1 MSDAN
6 EVKLCLKVML
16 NKQKNKVLFAE
27 IDSNFADV
35 LLSFLTLPLG
45 KIVGILKKHYGEE
58 ARMEFGSLTA
68 LYNGLANLESNHFW
82 TEGCKDMLLN
92 PRSSFEAECLKLK
105 LDIGDTQPTRFFRCA
120 DTDCKKKRSNVTM
133 YYGNIEC
140 DCGKL
145 LSKPMGITT
154 HEDEDEDEDDY
165 GKDDDV
171 DVDDGGVFTGKKIS
185 FLLTDDLKM
194 APSIQGSVI
203 QTLISLG
210 VEVPQGAEFMTVTLG
225 FNEIIELL
233 RASIFSETPLTD
245 VVLRQTN
252 TIGRSTVD
260 LLHHKKLGSPSISKK
275 TMTVKAVVQKST
287 NKLLF
292 FQAEEDFVDFLF
304 SLLTIPLGG
313 VEYLL
318 DSNTSLTNIDNL
330 YTSITELI
338 NDKYMSSPCTRT
350 RLIKPELPPK
360 YLSKNQIFPLTEQTT
375 PTIYYFESGT
385 VAEKCY
391 RMCFKDP
398 KGEESYIKG
407 PGKYIVTRD
416 LYVIPFCKNIG
427 RSIMKYIKIPKSD
440 VKAVKLQIG
449 FEEALSILKASL
461 LSNHCLRLAL
471 VNLILKE
478 HPLPK

>member
-6 EVKLCLKVML
+6 EVKLCLKVMV
-16 NKQKNKVLFAE
+16 NKQKTKVLFAE

-58 ARMEFGSLTA
+58 APVKFGSLTT
-68 LYNGLANLESNHFW
+68 LYDGLANIESNHFW

-105 LDIGDTQPTRFFRCA
+105 LDIGDTQPTRFFGCA
-120 DTDCKKKRSNVTM
+120 DTDCKKKRSNVSM
-133 YYGNIEC
+133 YYGKIEC

-154 HEDEDEDEDDY
+154 HEDEDKDEDEEEDEDDD

-171 DVDDGGVFTGKKIS
+171 DVDDGGVFTGKKSS

-210 VEVPQGAEFMTVTLG
+210 VEVPQGAEFLTVTVG

-245 VVLRQTN
+245 VVLRQTK
-252 TIGRSTVD
+252 TMGCSTVD
-260 LLHHKKLGSPSISKK
+260 SLHHKKLESPSISKK
-275 TMTVKAVVQKST
+275 TMTVKAMVKKST

-318 DSNTSLTNIDNL
+318 DSNTSLRNIDNL

-416 LYVIPFCKNIG
+416 LYVISCKTIG
-427 RSIMKYIKIPKSD
+427 RSIMKHTTSSD

-449 FEEALSILKASL
+449 FEEVYFDYIIQFFL
-461 LSNHCLRLAL
+461 LSLFFYML
-471 VNLILKE
+471 
-478 HPLPK
+478 

>member
-16 NKQKNKVLFAE
+16 NKQKSKVLFAE

-45 KIVGILKKHYGEE
+45 KIVTILKKHYGEK
-58 ARMEFGSLTA
+58 ARVKFGSLTT
-68 LYNGLANLESNHFW
+68 LYNGLANLQSNHFW

-92 PRSSFEAECLKLK
+92 PRSSFEADCRKLK

-154 HEDEDEDEDDY
+154 HEDEDEDEDE
-165 GKDDDV
+165 
-171 DVDDGGVFTGKKIS
+171 DDGGVFTEKKIS
-185 FLLTDDLKM
+185 FQLTDDLKM
-194 APSIQGSVI
+194 APSIQGSVT
-203 QTLISLG
+203 QTLIRLG
-210 VEVPQGAEFMTVTLG
+210 VEVTQGAEFMTVTLG

-233 RASIFSETPLTD
+233 KASLFSETPLTD

-252 TIGRSTVD
+252 TMGCSTVD
-260 LLHHKKLGSPSISKK
+260 SLHHKKLGSPSISKK

-292 FQAEEDFVDFLF
+292 VQAEEDFVDFLF

-318 DSNTSLTNIDNL
+318 DSNTSLYEHRQFVHKYNRT
-330 YTSITELI
+330 
-338 NDKYMSSPCTRT
+338 DK
-350 RLIKPELPPK
+350 
-360 YLSKNQIFPLTEQTT
+360 Q
-375 PTIYYFESGT
+375 
-385 VAEKCY
+385 
-391 RMCFKDP
+391 
-398 KGEESYIKG
+398 
-407 PGKYIVTRD
+407 
-416 LYVIPFCKNIG
+416 
-427 RSIMKYIKIPKSD
+427 
-440 VKAVKLQIG
+440 
-449 FEEALSILKASL
+449 
-461 LSNHCLRLAL
+461 
-471 VNLILKE
+471 
-478 HPLPK
+478 